1 MKSFRALYLT
11 AIVAITMERCRA
23 EFLLIEVNDDKGG
36 KHQLFCFIRYADS
49 KLMQKLCLYNVYV
62 NIRRF

>member
-36 KHQLFCFIRYADS
+36 KHHLFCFLRYADS
-49 KLMQKLCLYNVYV
+49 K
-62 NIRRF
+62 RFCRNCFDVMYI